1 MRKLMATCVFS
12 LLPLLAGAADMAG
25 QQARDLFAADWQ
37 WRLQARPEYAT
48 AIGVHEFNGAL
59 ADTSLAASLAARRHH
74 DAMLGQ
80 ARAIAADQLDAQ
92 ERLSLTLFM
101 HEKDEV
107 LRAAALYP
115 YEVQPVSNQDG
126 LHVRFPQMVAQ
137 MPFATEADYR
147 NYLARLDAL
156 PAHVDGLVA
165 QMREA
170 MLTGWV
176 APKATLSAV
185 PGLLRAMREDLDGG
199 ALAAPFGRI
208 PALIEPAVREEL
220 AAAGP
225 LALRDKVA
233 PALLRLEQFIRS
245 EYLPAARDSIA
256 ASGFPGGADY
266 YAMLVT
272 RYTGT
277 AMTPAE
283 VHALGLREVARLRND
298 ARGAIARTGFRGN
311 FAQFSAFANSDP
323 RLFYSTPQQLLAR
336 YRRLVARAHERLPEL
351 FSTLPAED
359 LVIKPAQASGGM
371 AGGAYYEEGSPGRP
385 AGFVVNTAS
394 IATRPK
400 WETETLAL
408 HEGVPG
414 HHLQVAIGH
423 RLEGLPAFRR
433 HAWYPAFGEG
443 WALYAETLG
452 PGLGFYKDAFSA
464 FGHLNSELL
473 RAARLVADTGIH
485 AMGWSRQ
492 QALDYLNANTANP
505 LPDNEVEVD
514 RYIAQPGQALS
525 YKAGQLRIQALRA
538 RAQLVLGER
547 FDLRR
552 FHDAV
557 LGNGA
562 LPLPVLEREVGRWID
577 EAAQV
582 PVALPAPPVPAP
594 AAENRRITLRSSAL
608 PSAPRARSRAQERIK
623 RDPPLSL
630 TRPQ

>member
-1 MRKLMATCVFS
+1 MRKLLATCVFS

-25 QQARDLFAADWQ
+25 QQARELFAADWQ

-74 DAMLGQ
+74 GDMLGQ
-80 ARAIAADQLDAQ
+80 ARAIPAERLDAQ
-92 ERLSLTLFM
+92 DRLSLRLFI
-101 HEKDEV
+101 HEKDEA
-107 LRAAALYP
+107 LRAAAFYP
-115 YEVQPVSNQDG
+115 YEVQPISNQDG
-126 LHVRFPQMVAQ
+126 LHVRLPQMVAQ

-165 QMREA
+165 QMRQG

-176 APKATLSAV
+176 APKTTLSTV
-185 PGLLRAMREDLDGG
+185 PAMLKAMREKLEGG

-225 LALRDKVA
+225 IALREKVA
-233 PALLRLEQFIRS
+233 PALLKLEEFLRD

-256 ASGFPGGADY
+256 ASSLPGGAEY
-266 YAMLVT
+266 YAMLVA
-272 RYTGT
+272 RHTGT
-277 AMTPAE
+277 SMTPAE

-298 ARGAIARTGFRGN
+298 ARGAIARTGFNGS
-311 FAQFSAFANSDP
+311 FAQFAAFANSDP
-323 RLFYSTPQQLLAR
+323 RLFYNSAEQLLAR

-351 FSTLPAED
+351 FSTMPGED
-359 LVIKPAQASGGM
+359 LVVKPARANGGM

-385 AGFVVNTAS
+385 AGLVVNTTRLE
-394 IATRPK
+394 TRPK

-452 PGLGFYKDAFSA
+452 PALGFYKDAFSA

-505 LPDNEVEVD
+505 LADNEVEVD
-514 RYIAQPGQALS
+514 RYIAQPGQALA
-525 YKAGQLRIQALRA
+525 YKSGQLRIQALRA
-538 RAQLVLGER
+538 RAQMVLGER

-562 LPLPVLEREVGRWID
+562 LPLPILERQVGRWID

-582 PVALPAPPVPAP
+582 PVALPPLPPPSPAP
-594 AAENRRITLRSSAL
+594 AAVKE
-608 PSAPRARSRAQERIK
+608 AQ
-623 RDPPLSL
+623 
-630 TRPQ
+630 